1 MITLQ
6 LDLHDVYLL
15 CDLID
20 RARDDVEEHTFHCED
35 GPNVEGFASV
45 VMCQKSSEL
54 LNLMSKIRRALPEPL
69 EFCVAVQS
77 HRLQSDVEYRKRQ
90 ALEEASE

>member
-15 CDLID
+15 CALID
-20 RARDDVEEHTFHCED
+20 RAR
-35 GPNVEGFASV
+35 G
-45 VMCQKSSEL
+45 
-54 LNLMSKIRRALPEPL
+54 
-69 EFCVAVQS
+69 
-77 HRLQSDVEYRKRQ
+77 DVEYRKRQ